1 MSEEKTSPDSWERL
15 EGDVREAAKT
25 GDVCSYFGWLGK
37 KSCVG
42 CPARM
47 FPGLCSTAALQD
59 VLKRAKALA
68 GVCDDG

>member
-59 VLKRAKALA
+59 VLERAKALA
-68 GVCDDG
+68 GVWHD